1 MNKKQKKVALYLRV
15 STLDQTTEN
24 QRRDLMAVA
33 ERADWTIVDIYEDLG
48 ISGAKGRD
56 KRPAFDRLLK
66 DATRRRFELIAV
78 WSVDRLGRNLQDLLH
93 FLTEIHSYSID
104 VYLYQQ
110 GLDTS
115 TPTGRAM
122 FQMMGIFA
130 EFERTMIQERVR
142 AGIARAKAN
151 GVVLGRPQTDAVKE
165 AAILE
170 TLKNG
175 TGILKTAKI
184 HGVGTSV
191 VQRIKAAMAQ

>member
-15 STLDQTTEN
+15 STFDQTTEN

-33 ERADWTIVDIYEDLG
+33 ERADWAIVDVYEDLG

-93 FLTEIHSYSID
+93 FLTEIHSYNID

-151 GVVLGRPQTDAVKE
+151 GVILGRRKTDLATE
-165 AAILE
+165 NAIRA
-170 TLKNG
+170 TLATG
-175 TGILKTAKI
+175 TGILKTAKL

-191 VQRIKAAMAQ
+191 VQRIKAEIV